1 MEAINF
7 RRLAP
12 GFLIGL
18 SVAFIFY
25 VIAGWLGLQSDALG
39 AAIGGI
45 VGAVSV
51 RAISREKDQN

>member
-7 RRLAP
+7 RRLVP

-25 VIAGWLGLQSDALG
+25 VIAGWLGLKSDALG

-51 RAISREKDQN
+51 RLIQKEKQQN